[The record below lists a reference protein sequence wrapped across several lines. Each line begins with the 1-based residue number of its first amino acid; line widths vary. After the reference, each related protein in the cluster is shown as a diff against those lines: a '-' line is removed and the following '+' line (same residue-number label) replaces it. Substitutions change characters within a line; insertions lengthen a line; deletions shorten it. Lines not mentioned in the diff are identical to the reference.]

1 MKYREF
7 GKSGWMVSALGFGAM
22 RLPTTD
28 KTFIGSERQIQERA
42 GNIDE
47 DQAINIIRHAIDKG
61 VNYVDTAYM
70 YQYGNSER
78 VVGKALKEGYRERVM
93 LATKSPAMMIEKADD
108 YDRYL
113 DEQLQKLQTDHI
125 DFYLLHGLGAKRWK
139 VIQDLGVLRRAESA
153 VEDGRI
159 GHIGFS
165 FHDRYDAFQEIV
177 DGYDRWEM
185 CLIQHNY
192 MDIENQAGT
201 KGLRYAASKGLAVLI
216 MEPLLG
222 GNLADPPREIK
233 AIFDEHDASRS
244 PADWALQW
252 LWSQPEVSCV
262 LSGMR
267 SLEQVDENIRS
278 ADASGIHT
286 MSEEELNV
294 IERVRQKFKERGAIP
309 CTQCGYCS
317 PCPNGVD
324 IQTNFEL
331 YNQGLMYDELVIPR
345 FVYSSRLD
353 EKERA
358 GSCEQCGECEEKCPQ
373 DIPISEW
380 MPRVHSVLG
389 EGKSF
394 EETRDAEPR

>member
-7 GKSGWMVSALGFGAM
+7 GKSGWKVSALGFGAM
-22 RLPTTD
+22 RLPTTEG
-28 KTFIGSERQIQERA
+28 TVISRERQIQERA

-47 DQAINIIRHAIDKG
+47 DQAIGIIRHAIDKG
-61 VNYVDTAYM
+61 VNYVDTAYT
-70 YQYGNSER
+70 YQTGNSER
-78 VVGKALKEGYRERVM
+78 VLGEALKEGYRERVK
-93 LATKSPAMMIEKADD
+93 LATKSPVQLIEKADD

-153 VEDGRI
+153 LEDGRI
-159 GHIGFS
+159 GHTGFS
-165 FHDRYDAFQEIV
+165 FHDGYDSFQEIV
-177 DGYDRWEM
+177 DGYDWEM

-222 GNLADPPREIK
+222 GNLANPSREIK
-233 AIFDEHDASRS
+233 AIFDEYDASRS

-278 ADASGIHT
+278 ADASGIHP
-286 MSEEELNV
+286 MSEEELNL
-294 IERVRQKFKERGAIP
+294 IDRVRQKFKERGAIP

-331 YNQGLMYDELVIPR
+331 YNQGLMFDELVIPR
-345 FVYSSRLD
+345 FFYFGRLD

-373 DIPISEW
+373 EIPISEW
-380 MPRVHSVLG
+380 MPRVHAVLG
-389 EGKSF
+389 EGKPY
-394 EETRDAEPR
+394 ENT

>member
-7 GKSGWMVSALGFGAM
+7 GQSGWKASALGFGCM

-28 KTFIGSERQIQERA
+28 GTIIGP
-42 GNIDE
+42 NVDE
-47 DQAINIIRHAIDKG
+47 EQAISIIRHAIDMG
-61 VNYVDTAYM
+61 VNYVDTAYV
-70 YQYGNSER
+70 YHVGKSES
-78 VVGKALKEGYRERVM
+78 VVGEALKEGYREKVK
-93 LATKSPAMMIEKADD
+93 LATKSPVWLIEKADD
-108 YDRYL
+108 YDRFL
-113 DEQLQKLQTDHI
+113 DEQLQKLQTDQI

-139 VIQDLGVLRRAESA
+139 VIQDLGVLRRAESS

-165 FHDRYDAFQEIV
+165 FHDGYDAFQKIV

-201 KGLRYAASKGLAVLI
+201 NGLRYAASKGLAVVI

-222 GNLADPPREIK
+222 GNLANPPQEIK
-233 AIFDEHDASRS
+233 AIFDEFDATLS

-267 SLEQVDENIRS
+267 SMEQVDENIRS
-278 ADASGIHT
+278 AEVSGTHP
-286 MSEEELNV
+286 MSEEELDL
-294 IERVRQKFKERGAIP
+294 IERVRRKFDERVIIP
-309 CTQCGYCS
+309 CTKCGYCA

-324 IQTNFEL
+324 IQANFEL
-331 YNQGLMYDELVIPR
+331 YNRGLMYDELLTPR
-345 FVYSSRLD
+345 FIYFNRLD

-373 DIPISEW
+373 KIPISEW
-380 MPRVHSVLG
+380 MPKVYAVLG
-389 EGKSF
+389 EGKPY
-394 EETRDAEPR
+394 EKT

>member
-7 GKSGWMVSALGFGAM
+7 GRSGWKVSALGFGAM
-22 RLPTTD
+22 RFPTTD
-28 KTFIGSERQIQERA
+28 GPVTSRERQIRERA

-47 DQAINIIRHAIDKG
+47 DLAVSIIRHAIDKG
-61 VNYVDTAYM
+61 VNYVDTAYV
-70 YQYGNSER
+70 YQTGNSER
-78 VVGKALKEGYRERVM
+78 VLGKALKDGYRERVK
-93 LATKSPAMMIEKADD
+93 LATKSPVQLIEKADD

-125 DFYLLHGLGAKRWK
+125 DYYLLHGIGAKRWK
-139 VIQDLGVLRRAESA
+139 VIQDLGVLRRAEYA
-153 VEDGRI
+153 LEDGRI
-159 GHIGFS
+159 GHTGFS
-165 FHDRYDAFQEIV
+165 FHDSYDSFQEIV

-201 KGLRYAASKGLAVLI
+201 KGLRYAASKGLAVVI

-222 GNLADPPREIK
+222 GNLADPPPEIK
-233 AIFDEHDASRS
+233 AIFDEYDASRS

-267 SLEQVDENIRS
+267 SLEQVDENVRS
-278 ADASGIHT
+278 ADASGIHP
-286 MSEEELNV
+286 MSEEELGL
-294 IERVRQKFKERGAIP
+294 IDRVRQKFKERGAIP
-309 CTQCGYCS
+309 CTRCGYCA

-324 IQTNFEL
+324 IQGNFDL
-331 YNQGLMYDELVIPR
+331 YNQGLMYEELVIPR
-345 FVYSSRLD
+345 FFYLNQD
-353 EKERA
+353 ERERA

-373 DIPISEW
+373 EIAISEW
-380 MPRVHSVLG
+380 MPKVHAVLG
-389 EGKSF
+389 EGKPY
-394 EETRDAEPR
+394 ENT

>member
-7 GKSGWMVSALGFGAM
+7 GKSGWKVSALGFGAM
-22 RLPTTD
+22 RLPTTEG
-28 KTFIGSERQIQERA
+28 TVISRERQIQERA

-47 DQAINIIRHAIDKG
+47 DQAIGIIRHAIDKG
-61 VNYVDTAYM
+61 VNYVDTAYT
-70 YQYGNSER
+70 YQTGNSER
-78 VVGKALKEGYRERVM
+78 VLGEALKEGYRERVK
-93 LATKSPAMMIEKADD
+93 LATKSPVQLIEKADD

-139 VIQDLGVLRRAESA
+139 VVQDLGVLRRAESA
-153 VEDGRI
+153 LEDGRI
-159 GHIGFS
+159 GHTGFS
-165 FHDRYDAFQEIV
+165 FHDRYEVFQEIV

-222 GNLADPPREIK
+222 GNLANPAREIK
-233 AIFDEHDASRS
+233 AIFDEYDASRS

-278 ADASGIHT
+278 ADTSGIHP
-286 MSEEELNV
+286 MSEEELDLLD
-294 IERVRQKFKERGAIP
+294 RVRRKLKERGDIP
-309 CTQCGYCS
+309 CT
-317 PCPNGVD
+317 
-324 IQTNFEL
+324 
-331 YNQGLMYDELVIPR
+331 
-345 FVYSSRLD
+345 
-353 EKERA
+353 K
-358 GSCEQCGECEEKCPQ
+358 CGECEEKCPQ
-373 DIPISEW
+373 EIPISEW
-380 MPRVHSVLG
+380 MPKVHAVLG
-389 EGKSF
+389 EGKKYDK
-394 EETRDAEPR
+394 T

>member
-7 GKSGWMVSALGFGAM
+7 GKSECEVSALGFGVM
-22 RLPTTD
+22 RLPTTEGP
-28 KTFIGSERQIQERA
+28 IISNERQIQERA

-47 DQAINIIRHAIDKG
+47 DQAIRIIRHAIDKG
-61 VNYVDTAYM
+61 VNYVDTAYP
-70 YQYGNSER
+70 YQAGNSER
-78 VVGKALKEGYRERVM
+78 VLGNALKEGYREKVK
-93 LATKSPAMMIEKADD
+93 LATKSPVQLIEKADD

-113 DEQLQKLQTDHI
+113 DEQLEKLQTDHI
-125 DFYLLHGLGAKRWK
+125 DYYLLHGLGAKSWK
-139 VIQDLGVLRRAESA
+139 LVQDLGVLRRAESA

-165 FHDRYDAFQEIV
+165 FHDGYDSFQEIV

-222 GNLADPPREIK
+222 GNLANPSREIK
-233 AIFDEHDASRS
+233 AIFDEYDASRS

-278 ADASGIHT
+278 ADASGIHP
-286 MSEEELNV
+286 MSEEEMNL
-294 IERVRQKFKERGAIP
+294 IERGRQKIKERGAIH
-309 CTQCGYCS
+309 CKQCGYCS

-345 FVYSSRLD
+345 FLYFGRLD

-373 DIPISEW
+373 EIPISEW
-380 MPRVHSVLG
+380 MPRVHAVLG
-389 EGKSF
+389 EGKPY
-394 EETRDAEPR
+394 ENT

>member
-7 GKSGWMVSALGFGAM
+7 GKSGWKVSALGFGVM

-28 KTFIGSERQIQERA
+28 GPIIGPDRQILERG

-47 DQAINIIRHAIDKG
+47 DQAIRIIRHAIDKG
-61 VNYVDTAYM
+61 VNYVDTAYV
-70 YQYGNSER
+70 YQAGNSER
-78 VVGKALKEGYRERVM
+78 VLGNALKEGYREKVK
-93 LATKSPAMMIEKADD
+93 LATKSPVQLIEKADD

-113 DEQLQKLQTDHI
+113 DEQLEKLQTDYI
-125 DFYLLHGLGAKRWK
+125 DYYLLHGLGAKSWK
-139 VIQDLGVLRRAESA
+139 LVQDLGVLRRAESA

-165 FHDRYDAFQEIV
+165 FHDRYEVFQEIV

-201 KGLRYAASKGLAVLI
+201 KGLKYAASKGLAVVI

-222 GNLADPPREIK
+222 GNLANPAREIK
-233 AIFDEHDASRS
+233 AIFDEYDASRS
-244 PADWALQW
+244 PADWSLQW

-267 SLEQVDENIRS
+267 SLEQVDGNIRS
-278 ADASGIHT
+278 ADASGIHP
-286 MSEEELNV
+286 MSEEELDLLD
-294 IERVRQKFKERGAIP
+294 RVRQKFKERGSIP
-309 CTQCGYCS
+309 CTKCGYCL

-324 IQTNFEL
+324 IPANFEL
-331 YNQGLMYDELVIPR
+331 YNQGLMYEELFQPH
-345 FVYSSRLD
+345 FFYSGRLD

-358 GSCEQCGECEEKCPQ
+358 SSCEQCGECEEKCPQ
-373 DIPISEW
+373 EIPISEW
-380 MPRVHSVLG
+380 MPKVHAVLG
-389 EGKSF
+389 EGKKYDK
-394 EETRDAEPR
+394 T